1 MKKVKEEEI
10 RHHDL
15 LKILMMININDLINK
30 MALVCYNL
38 NRYVKMESQ
47 NNFYKYLV
55 DIVNEYENNKDKY
68 ECIQGL

>member
-1 MKKVKEEEI
+1 MKKVKEENIEY
-10 RHHDL
+10 HDL
-15 LKILMMININDLINK
+15 LKILMMINSNDLINK
-30 MALVCYNL
+30 IALVCYNL
-38 NRYVKMESQ
+38 NRFVEMESQ